1 MSEPIIDTSKMSEAK
16 RAAFEL
22 TESSR
27 EGHWEY
33 PTFAGALFMGELP
46 LELVHPYPEHPEDI
60 DERGR
65 RFLTELEA
73 FLRERVDPDRI
84 DREGEIPEDVID
96 GLRALGAF
104 GVKIPR
110 EYGGLGMKQQ
120 VYTRAMVLIGS
131 YCGSLSA
138 LVSAHQSIGVPQP
151 LLLFG
156 TEEQKKKF
164 LPRVAAGEISAF
176 ALTERGV
183 GSDPARMETHAE
195 PTEDGKHFILNGEKI
210 WCTNGTC
217 AGLIVVMAKT
227 PPKVVNGRS
236 RDQVTAFIVETST
249 PGVEV
254 VHRSRFM
261 GLRALF
267 NGVLRFTNVKVPRE
281 NILAAEGKGLRV
293 ALTTL
298 NTGRITLP
306 ATCIGLGKRSLEMA
320 KRWAN
325 EREQW
330 GAPIGKHAAI
340 ADKIARIASTTFAVE
355 AMTYLTS
362 SLVDRK
368 KTDIRVEAAMA
379 KMYGTEA
386 AWHIVDETMQ
396 ILGGRGYETADSL
409 RARGERPVYI
419 ERAMRDARINRIF
432 EGSTEIMHLFI
443 AREAMD
449 PHLKVAGEAMNA
461 GLPWS
466 RRLRSAF
473 KAGLF
478 YATWYPK
485 TFLPSMVSTE
495 GMDRELSG
503 HVRYAART
511 SKKLA
516 RKMFHAMVKHGPK
529 LEREQMLL
537 ARFVDVGTE
546 LFAQVAS
553 ATRAQSL
560 LNEGRDRK
568 DVLALVE
575 HFCANSRLRIEEAFR
590 GVAKNTDRMGYRLA
604 QSILADS
611 SAFLHEGIVHK
622 ELEDGASE
630 ATPAEVPVRE
640 LARARA

>member
-1 MSEPIIDTSKMSEAK
+1 
-16 RAAFEL
+16 
-22 TESSR
+22 
-27 EGHWEY
+27 
-33 PTFAGALFMGELP
+33 
-46 LELVHPYPEHPEDI
+46 
-60 DERGR
+60 
-65 RFLTELEA
+65 
-73 FLRERVDPDRI
+73 
-84 DREGEIPEDVID
+84 
-96 GLRALGAF
+96 
-104 GVKIPR
+104 
-110 EYGGLGMKQQ
+110 
-120 VYTRAMVLIGS
+120 
-131 YCGSLSA
+131 
-138 LVSAHQSIGVPQP
+138 
-151 LLLFG
+151 
-156 TEEQKKKF
+156 
-164 LPRVAAGEISAF
+164 
-176 ALTERGV
+176 
-183 GSDPARMETHAE
+183 
-195 PTEDGKHFILNGEKI
+195 
-210 WCTNGTC
+210 
-217 AGLIVVMAKT
+217 
-227 PPKVVNGRS
+227 
-236 RDQVTAFIVETST
+236 
-249 PGVEV
+249 
-254 VHRSRFM
+254 
-261 GLRALF
+261 
-267 NGVLRFTNVKVPRE
+267 
-281 NILAAEGKGLRV
+281 
-293 ALTTL
+293 
-298 NTGRITLP
+298 
-306 ATCIGLGKRSLEMA
+306 MA

-355 AMTYLTS
+355 AMTLLTS
-362 SLVDRK
+362 SLVDRH

-396 ILGGRGYETADSL
+396 ILGGRGYETAESL

-419 ERAMRDARINRIF
+419 ERALRDARINRIF

-449 PHLKVAGEAMNA
+449 PHLKIAGEAMNA
-461 GLPWS
+461 KLPWS
-466 RRLRSAF
+466 RRLRSAL

-485 TFLPSMVSTE
+485 TFLPAMVSTE
-495 GMDRELSG
+495 GMDPELSA

-537 ARFVDVGTE
+537 ARFVEVGTE

-553 ATRAQSL
+553 ATRAQAL

-590 GVAKNTDRMGYRLA
+590 GVANNTDRMGYRLA

-611 SAFLHEGIVHK
+611 SSFLHEGIVLK
-622 ELEDGASE
+622 ELEE
-630 ATPAEVPVRE
+630 AAAEAIAAEEPIRE

>member
-1 MSEPIIDTSKMSEAK
+1 
-16 RAAFEL
+16 
-22 TESSR
+22 
-27 EGHWEY
+27 
-33 PTFAGALFMGELP
+33 
-46 LELVHPYPEHPEDI
+46 
-60 DERGR
+60 
-65 RFLTELEA
+65 
-73 FLRERVDPDRI
+73 
-84 DREGEIPEDVID
+84 
-96 GLRALGAF
+96 
-104 GVKIPR
+104 
-110 EYGGLGMKQQ
+110 
-120 VYTRAMVLIGS
+120 
-131 YCGSLSA
+131 
-138 LVSAHQSIGVPQP
+138 
-151 LLLFG
+151 
-156 TEEQKKKF
+156 
-164 LPRVAAGEISAF
+164 
-176 ALTERGV
+176 
-183 GSDPARMETHAE
+183 
-195 PTEDGKHFILNGEKI
+195 
-210 WCTNGTC
+210 
-217 AGLIVVMAKT
+217 
-227 PPKVVNGRS
+227 
-236 RDQVTAFIVETST
+236 
-249 PGVEV
+249 
-254 VHRSRFM
+254 
-261 GLRALF
+261 
-267 NGVLRFTNVKVPRE
+267 VKVPRE

-306 ATCIGLGKRSLEMA
+306 ATCVGLGKRSLEMA

-449 PHLKVAGEAMNA
+449 PHLKIAGEAMNA
-461 GLPWS
+461 ALPWP

-473 KAGLF
+473 MAGLF
-478 YATWYPK
+478 YAVWYPK
-485 TFLPSMVSTE
+485 TYLPSMVSTA
-495 GMDRELSG
+495 GMDPELSG

-537 ARFVDVGTE
+537 ARFVDIGTE

-553 ATRAQSL
+553 ATRAQAL
-560 LNEGRDRK
+560 LNEGRDRM
-568 DVLALVE
+568 DVIALVE

-611 SAFLHEGIVHK
+611 SAFLNEGIVRK
-622 ELEDGASE
+622 ELEESSPDA
-630 ATPAEVPVRE
+630 APAEAPAPE
-640 LARARA
+640 LVRARA